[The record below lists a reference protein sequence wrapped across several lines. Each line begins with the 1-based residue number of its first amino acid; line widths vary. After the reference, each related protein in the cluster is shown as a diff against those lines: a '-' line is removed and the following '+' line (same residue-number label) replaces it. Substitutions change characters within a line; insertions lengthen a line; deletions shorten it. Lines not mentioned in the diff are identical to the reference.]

1 MAHQHDRRGEGNTPA
16 HHHDC
21 GGLFGCG
28 DEKGTGVL
36 REDIKAGAFDK
47 RTADRLL
54 HMDQVE
60 QERLDGF
67 LSARGR
73 ARRQLLRASS
83 FMSALAAVGPWFGKL
98 AEAAGAG
105 DTAPTTTGSSGRVDV
120 VASNKET
127 VRLGVFD
134 ATLAPILTID
144 SGDSVSFPNTWSH
157 FLNELEPGVPISRL
171 AELRTS
177 NPGRGPHSII
187 GPIAVKG
194 AEPGDVVEIRYKRL
208 HPVNWGAVLNNPASL
223 GTGLLPQDFPQG
235 QIKYVDLDLAAMQG
249 KFAPDINIPLT
260 PFQGTL
266 GVAPPDGFS
275 RR

>member
-1 MAHQHDRRGEGNTPA
+1 MAHQHDDQREGEAPA

-73 ARRQLLRASS
+73 ARRQLLQASS
-83 FMSALAAVGPWFGKL
+83 FMGALAAVGPWFGKL
-98 AEAAGAG
+98 ALAAGAG
-105 DTAPTTTGSSGRVDV
+105 DTVPTTTGSSGRVHV
-120 VASNKET
+120 VDSNKET

-134 ATLAPILTID
+134 ATLSPILTIG
-144 SGDSVSFPNTWSH
+144 SGDSISFPNT
-157 FLNELEPGVPISRL
+157 
-171 AELRTS
+171 
-177 NPGRGPHSII
+177 
-187 GPIAVKG
+187 
-194 AEPGDVVEIRYKRL
+194 
-208 HPVNWGAVLNNPASL
+208 
-223 GTGLLPQDFPQG
+223 
-235 QIKYVDLDLAAMQG
+235 
-249 KFAPDINIPLT
+249 
-260 PFQGTL
+260 
-266 GVAPPDGFS
+266 
-275 RR
+275 